1 MLFRSVIDEEESKI
15 VKKIFRLY
23 LNGESVQSIAQQL
36 NIQKIPTKYSKT
48 FKDRT
53 IKLRGGF
60 DVDCNSI
67 EWNQAT
73 IHSILTNTIY
83 KGDKVINNEL
93 HHFEQLQIIDND
105 VFDKV
110 QIRLKERNTK
120 QGKHIKQFYL
130 LNNIPIICGVC
141 GRNFH
146 KKNNPK
152 INTYLYK
159 CYSIAFGKYKNIPIT
174 ICSTGIG
181 GPSTAIAMEE
191 LVALGAENFIRVGSC
206 GANQTK
212 IKIGDLI
219 ISDSVVREDHTCLDY
234 VPLQYP
240 AIADPDIFQIM
251 KKASEVLKF
260 KYYSGTTVT
269 VDALYSKKTK
279 ETKEFWKNF
288 NTLAQ
293 DMEAGTVLTLARIK
307 GVKAGVV
314 LLVVDQEAEKNIRQ
328 KIAKYSVEAQSGK
341 GDLVKMENRAS
352 LVALETFVL
361 MSQKIGRASCRERV

>member
-1 MLFRSVIDEEESKI
+1 MPAK
-15 VKKIFRLY
+15 
-23 LNGESVQSIAQQL
+23 N
-36 NIQKIPTKYSKT
+36 
-48 FKDRT
+48 
-53 IKLRGGF
+53 F
-60 DVDCNSI
+60 DNL
-67 EWNQAT
+67 QP
-73 IHSILTNTIY
+73 HILCK
-83 KGDKVINNEL
+83 KGDIAKNVILPGDPGRVLRIAKLLDSGKEISFNRE
-93 HHFEQLQIIDND
+93 FR
-105 VFDKV
+105 VF
-110 QIRLKERNTK
+110 T
-120 QGKHIKQFYL
+120 
-130 LNNIPIICGVC
+130 
-141 GRNFH
+141 
-146 KKNNPK
+146 
-152 INTYLYK
+152 
-159 CYSIAFGKYKNIPIT
+159 GKYKNIPIT

-293 DMEAGTVLTLARIK
+293 DMETGTVLTLARIK

-361 MSQKIGRASCRERV
+361 MSQNKK